1 MKDMVSK
8 MEFIYKKWYQ
18 AKDKQEINRLY
29 HTRFQ
34 GESTIHT
41 GLKIKPKNFPTP
53 FELYYIPTN
62 AILLKIETIYH
73 NDTKLRAPDSF
84 LPGIAKKN
92 FLVNLIAEELN
103 SSNKIEGVK
112 SNKQEI
118 AESTKKIMTGTI
130 PSKMRLSSMIKSY
143 LKLQDDSLNL
153 PQQPEDIRKIYDY
166 ITKGEIS
173 DSNLPDGVLFRKDGV
188 DIYNENASKTIHEGI
203 AGEKEILSHLE
214 ILLAMLNQ
222 SHLPFLVKLAIGHY
236 YFGYIHPFYDG
247 NGRTGRF
254 LTSLYLSKT
263 FSIYTAYALS
273 NGCRLTHRKY
283 LDLFHRT
290 NGFSNY
296 GELNFAIE
304 SFLDILIAGQ
314 TYIIEDL
321 EEKVSVLKQ
330 MEKRIDDIFPLDDL
344 AQTILFLFCQQHL
357 FDNGRF
363 EKNEIIHILKEI
375 FKDKRSKNTI
385 STILTKLENKD
396 YLTKVKQK
404 PITYQF
410 NEARFYSPY

>member
-1 MKDMVSK
+1 MKDMVAK
-8 MEFIYKKWYQ
+8 MEFIYKKWFKTNNKHEIDRFYQ
-18 AKDKQEINRLY
+18 K
-29 HTRFQ
+29 RFQ

-73 NDTKLRAPDSF
+73 NDTKLRAYDSTLPSIAKASF
-84 LPGIAKKN
+84 L
-92 FLVNLIAEELN
+92 LNLMAEELD
-103 SSNKIEGVK
+103 SSNKIEGVS

-143 LKLQDDSLNL
+143 LKLQDDSLTL
-153 PQQPEDIRKIYDY
+153 PHQPEDIRKIYDD

-173 DSNLPDGVLFRKDGV
+173 DDNLPDGVLFRKDGV

-236 YFGYIHPFYDG
+236 YFGYIHLFYDG

-254 LTSLYLSKT
+254 LTSLYLSKS

-304 SFLDILIAGQ
+304 AFLDILIAGQ

>member
-1 MKDMVSK
+1 MKDMVTK
-8 MEFIYKKWYQ
+8 MDYIYKKWFKTNNKHEIDRFYQ
-18 AKDKQEINRLY
+18 K
-29 HTRFQ
+29 RFQ

-73 NDTKLRAPDSF
+73 NDTKLRAHDSF

-153 PQQPEDIRKIYDY
+153 PQQPEDIRKIYDDN
-166 ITKGEIS
+166 TEGEIS
-173 DSNLPDGVLFRKDGV
+173 DDNLPNGDLFRKDGV
-188 DIYNENASKTIHEGI
+188 EIYNENAAQPIHEGI
-203 AGEKEILSHLE
+203 IGEREIYHHLE
-214 ILLAMLNQ
+214 ALLAMLNQ

-254 LTSLYLSKT
+254 LTSLYLSKI

-273 NGCRLTHRKY
+273 NGCHLAHKSY
-283 LDLFHRT
+283 MAFFIALM
-290 NGFSNY
+290 
-296 GELNFAIE
+296 A
-304 SFLDILIAGQ
+304 LIIMA
-314 TYIIEDL
+314 
-321 EEKVSVLKQ
+321 
-330 MEKRIDDIFPLDDL
+330 
-344 AQTILFLFCQQHL
+344 
-357 FDNGRF
+357 N
-363 EKNEIIHILKEI
+363 
-375 FKDKRSKNTI
+375 
-385 STILTKLENKD
+385 
-396 YLTKVKQK
+396 
-404 PITYQF
+404 
-410 NEARFYSPY
+410 

>member
-8 MEFIYKKWYQ
+8 MDYIYKKWYQ
-18 AKDKQEINRLY
+18 TNNKHEIDRFY
-29 HTRFQ
+29 QKRFQ
-34 GESTIHT
+34 GESTIQT

-73 NDTKLRAPDSF
+73 NDTKLRAYDSF

-153 PQQPEDIRKIYDY
+153 PQQPEDIRKIYDN
-166 ITKGEIS
+166 ITEGEIS
-173 DSNLPDGVLFRKDGV
+173 DGNLPDGTLFRKDGV
-188 DIYNENASKTIHEGI
+188 EVYNENVDKPIHEGI
-203 AGEKEILSHLE
+203 NGEREISHHLE
-214 ILLAMLNQ
+214 ALLALLSQ
-222 SHLPFLVKLAIGHY
+222 SQFPLLIRLAIGHY

-273 NGCRLTHRKY
+273 NGCQLTHRKY

-304 SFLDILIAGQ
+304 AFLDILIAGQ

-404 PITYQF
+404 QITYQF
-410 NEARFYSPY
+410 NESLFYRPY